1 MSRAGARA
9 TPGGCCGRSGGR
21 SRDVQGGAGQRAG
34 IDWGPGGDP
43 GGRRLVPECAHTRL
57 SPAATAAPSTK
68 AANTSTTTGAGSR
81 ACGAGAGDSGRTA
94 LPGKPLGSPVGSTTL
109 RLGSGLRCPPHPL
122 LDPRDPPAEDCCAL
136 TGGQPWHSHHD
147 GLRQCVQV
155 GAVSTRA
162 VIAATAGARARLVL
176 RQTLQGKGHQRRE
189 CQGPGSTDWAAGRSK
204 CPALCCNQGS
214 HH

>member
-34 IDWGPGGDP
+34 IDWGPGGDL
-43 GGRRLVPECAHTRL
+43 GGRSLVPECAHTRL

-68 AANTSTTTGAGSR
+68 AANTSAT
-81 ACGAGAGDSGRTA
+81 AGAEDSGRTA
-94 LPGKPLGSPVGSTTL
+94 LPGKPLGSPVRSTAL

-136 TGGQPWHSHHD
+136 TGGQPWHSHYD

-162 VIAATAGARARLVL
+162 LIAATAGPRTRLIL
-176 RQTLQGKGHQRRE
+176 RQTLRGKGAQE
-189 CQGPGSTDWAAGRSK
+189 TGMSGAGLHGLGRG
-204 CPALCCNQGS
+204 QM
-214 HH
+214 

>member
-21 SRDVQGGAGQRAG
+21 SRDVQGGAGRRAG

-68 AANTSTTTGAGSR
+68 AANTSATTGAGSR
-81 ACGAGAGDSGRTA
+81 ACGVGAGDSGSTA
-94 LPGKPLGSPVGSTTL
+94 LPGKPLGSPVRSTTL
-109 RLGSGLRCPPHPL
+109 RLGSGLRCPPHPSSGPQRSPRGGL
-122 LDPRDPPAEDCCAL
+122 LRAHWGAAVARSP
-136 TGGQPWHSHHD
+136 D
-147 GLRQCVQV
+147 GLRQCVQA

-162 VIAATAGARARLVL
+162 LSAPTAGARARLIL
-176 RQTLQGKGHQRRE
+176 RQTLQGRGHKRRE
-189 CQGPGSTDWAAGRSK
+189 CQGPDSTDWAAGRSK